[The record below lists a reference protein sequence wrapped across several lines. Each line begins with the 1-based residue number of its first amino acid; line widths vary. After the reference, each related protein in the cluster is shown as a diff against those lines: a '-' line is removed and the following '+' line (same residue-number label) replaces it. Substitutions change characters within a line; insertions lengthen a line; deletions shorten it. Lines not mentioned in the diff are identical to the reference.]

1 MSEQGA
7 TMKQG
12 AAHGPWGLIVDELT
26 ELGARLSRIERMLR
40 EERREQVPT
49 APQRTFTAKEF
60 AERIGVSRD
69 TVRLWVLKG
78 KVKKRNG
85 RIPPSELRRFGL

>member
-1 MSEQGA
+1 MSGQTTTNVGW
-7 TMKQG
+7 Q
-12 AAHGPWGLIVDELT
+12 LIVDELT
-26 ELGARLSRIERMLR
+26 AVSERLRRIERKLD
-40 EERREQVPT
+40 EERREALAGAASVPS
-49 APQRTFTAKEF
+49 RTFTAKEF

-78 KVKKRNG
+78 KVKKKNG

>member
-1 MSEQGA
+1 MSGSNTAMGWQVV
-7 TMKQG
+7 
-12 AAHGPWGLIVDELT
+12 VDELT
-26 ELGARLSRIERMLR
+26 ELGQRLARIERMLR
-40 EERREQVPT
+40 EERRESAESSS
-49 APQRTFTAKEF
+49 APHRTFTAKEF